1 MKVFPL
7 AIYTADH
14 GLAWN
19 YPRSEISFQE
29 IDACRKAFGP
39 LPDFDAGSKGYSGV
53 WAVGDRVF
61 IMRCQSVQAWDFRGR
76 DATYLAVTWIPRAEA
91 AVTDFER
98 ILSSAP
104 ISVPNKTPP
113 PFFELEAAK
122 SRVDPVAAQ
131 PYLNDGF
138 ERIGGIIAGADPN
151 QKIAAKRMDGASQV
165 SCIVTGNRDART
177 GLSGNSPVNVRQDDS
192 KPQIQQ
198 ALPVPFIIAAA
209 ISILAIGASVI
220 LGMKSF
226 YLARENAE
234 LKIRLAKAEE
244 EIRPRNVF
252 EDEHLKRCGTDFFSG
267 QFCEP
272 FGIPVGGF
280 LHGQRVIIYQ
290 Y

>member
-14 GLAWN
+14 GLVWN

-39 LPDFDAGSKGYSGV
+39 LPDFDAGAKGYSGV

-61 IMRCQSVQAWDFRGR
+61 IMRCQSVPAWDFRGR
-76 DATYLAVTWIPRAEA
+76 DAMYLAVTWIPRAEA
-91 AVTDFER
+91 PETDFDR

-113 PFFELEAAK
+113 PFFELEA
-122 SRVDPVAAQ
+122 SRPRVEPIAAQ

-138 ERIGGIIAGADPN
+138 ERIGGIIAGADIS
-151 QKIAAKRMDGASQV
+151 QKIAAKRADGASQV
-165 SCIVTGNRDART
+165 SCVVTSPAGMRD
-177 GLSGNSPVNVRQDDS
+177 GLVDVVPATA
-192 KPQIQQ
+192 QQ
-198 ALPVPFIIAAA
+198 EVSRHPNHQPLSTPLMATAAVA
-209 ISILAIGASVI
+209 ILAVGAAVV

-226 YLARENAE
+226 YLAQENAE
-234 LKIRLAKAEE
+234 LKARLSKAEE
-244 EIRPRNVF
+244 QNRPQNVF
-252 EDEHLKRCGTDFFSG
+252 EAERLKCYEDDFTPDHFG
-267 QFCEP
+267 AP
-272 FGIPVGGF
+272 FAVPMGGF
-280 LHGQRVIIYQ
+280 LRGQRVIIYQ